1 MLIIL
6 RCCDEIFV
14 LSSIGNVLDFLK
26 YNIFTYRYLSKDFNA
41 GIECR
46 QDSLSNVN
54 IEYGL
59 NVYISR
65 KVHWRS
71 QDAIK
76 RYATIHTTTDTRREK
91 EKKGEAK
98 GRKEKKGRK

>member
-1 MLIIL
+1 
-6 RCCDEIFV
+6 
-14 LSSIGNVLDFLK
+14 
-26 YNIFTYRYLSKDFNA
+26 
-41 GIECR
+41 
-46 QDSLSNVN
+46 VN

-76 RYATIHTTTDTRREK
+76 RYVTIHTTTDMRREK

>member
-1 MLIIL
+1 
-6 RCCDEIFV
+6 
-14 LSSIGNVLDFLK
+14 
-26 YNIFTYRYLSKDFNA
+26 
-41 GIECR
+41 
-46 QDSLSNVN
+46 VN

-98 GRKEKKGRK
+98 GRKEKKKRE